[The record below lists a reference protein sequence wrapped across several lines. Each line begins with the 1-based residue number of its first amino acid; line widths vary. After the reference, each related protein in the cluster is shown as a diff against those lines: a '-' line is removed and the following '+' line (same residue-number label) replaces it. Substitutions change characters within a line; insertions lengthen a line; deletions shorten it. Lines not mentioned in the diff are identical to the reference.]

1 MTPAPSADN
10 GQNLEIETLDA
21 VADLNA
27 SNLPQVNASP
37 PGVASR
43 PNASAIAPVGKF
55 LQMMSEQQR
64 ALDEANQQLA
74 RLTRLN
80 SGGRVVAE
88 IDPLRIH
95 ESRWVAT
102 QPEEWATRDF
112 AALKEDIAFTGGNVQ
127 AIKVRPADGRGVVD
141 CFSNDAESPTE
152 FEIVFGHR
160 RHRAC
165 QELGLPVLC
174 VIESVRDTQLVKELV
189 AENRAHTKAFSWRLA
204 ETLRRA
210 VDNGL
215 FPSVRRLAEGLS
227 QTVTET
233 AVLLDMGRLPSFVRN
248 RFGNASVSPA
258 LAAELVNS
266 YRRDPYVIERNAD
279 DASIFAT
286 CRTTR
291 DVLRRL
297 TETRR

>member
-1 MTPAPSADN
+1 M
-10 GQNLEIETLDA
+10 
-21 VADLNA
+21 
-27 SNLPQVNASP
+27 
-37 PGVASR
+37 
-43 PNASAIAPVGKF
+43 
-55 LQMMSEQQR
+55 
-64 ALDEANQQLA
+64 
-74 RLTRLN
+74 
-80 SGGRVVAE
+80 
-88 IDPLRIH
+88 
-95 ESRWVAT
+95 
-102 QPEEWATRDF
+102 
-112 AALKEDIAFTGGNVQ
+112 Q

-165 QELGLPVLC
+165 QELGLPVFC

-215 FPSVRRLAEGLS
+215 FPSVRRLAESLS

-266 YRRDPYVIERNAD
+266 YRRNPYVIERNAD